1 MILTIIDGIP
11 LYSTL
16 AEAIQWGRRNNLT
29 GYHLHKHKGRTGY
42 MAGENHGIFTNVQRT
57 NNVDPTP
64 VPLPPQQQQQIQRR
78 VANNQ
83 PIPQPITQSN
93 TSTSTGT
100 TTSGGGY

>member
-29 GYHLHKHKGRTGY
+29 GYHLHKNKGRTGY
-42 MAGENHGIFTNVQRT
+42 MAGENHGIFTNVQRA

-64 VPLPPQQQQQIQRR
+64 APLPLQQQQQIQRR

-83 PIPQPITQSN
+83 PIPQPLTQSN
-93 TSTSTGT
+93 TSTGT
-100 TTSGGGY
+100 TTVGGGY